1 MAYLAQV
8 TLLLRLPG
16 FIYLLHASILL
27 FVVSDH
33 DHTNVS
39 TSITRKVHCVK
50 PTPDEETTTHS
61 REDWTTNSSLPS
73 PPTIEVEVEGSPPP
87 HQEPQPELSS
97 ISPSSCTSGD
107 RDEEAASARSSS
119 SGSPSSHNKPR
130 GTAEGTPSPSGSTS
144 SPTPLSSLMLYNKL
158 EASVITAHSE
168 VTQTQG
174 TSTGRD
180 LHKKD
185 GCSTDS
191 TPTKATVTTDDKYP
205 GRTRSFSS
213 STSRNGTLES
223 LIRAEALG
231 RRGATAKRILEKND
245 DDDDDD
251 DREAMQSLGMKLNP
265 ANLLMRLVA
274 CGSTMSVRQHLPACS
289 LMRTAHKPQYL
300 SQHVELLPSSPV
312 LSPLGAL
319 IMRPVTAA
327 GAKVVS
333 DSGDCGHCSGSMLQ
347 TAGKGCEAGKVMSTN
362 IKPTSSYDQYWYV
375 SWFLFSSFTIL
386 FDELAQSDARD
397 KLMPI
402 LLIYDLI
409 FRLEV

>member
-1 MAYLAQV
+1 
-8 TLLLRLPG
+8 
-16 FIYLLHASILL
+16 LHASILL

-73 PPTIEVEVEGSPPP
+73 PPTIKDDVEVEAPGT
-87 HQEPQPELSS
+87 QRELSS
-97 ISPSSCTSGD
+97 ISPSSSCTTGD

-130 GTAEGTPSPSGSTS
+130 GSAGGTPSPSGSTS
-144 SPTPLSSLMLYNKL
+144 SPTPPSLMLYNKQ
-158 EASVITAHSE
+158 EASAITAQGE

-251 DREAMQSLGMKLNP
+251 DREAMQSLGTKLNP

-274 CGSTMSVRQHLPACS
+274 CGSTMSARQHLPACS

>member
-1 MAYLAQV
+1 
-8 TLLLRLPG
+8 
-16 FIYLLHASILL
+16 
-27 FVVSDH
+27 
-33 DHTNVS
+33 
-39 TSITRKVHCVK
+39 
-50 PTPDEETTTHS
+50 
-61 REDWTTNSSLPS
+61 
-73 PPTIEVEVEGSPPP
+73 
-87 HQEPQPELSS
+87 
-97 ISPSSCTSGD
+97 
-107 RDEEAASARSSS
+107 
-119 SGSPSSHNKPR
+119 
-130 GTAEGTPSPSGSTS
+130 
-144 SPTPLSSLMLYNKL
+144 MLYNKQ
-158 EASVITAHSE
+158 EASAITAQGE

-191 TPTKATVTTDDKYP
+191 TPTKATVTTDAKYP

-223 LIRAEALG
+223 LIRAEALD
-231 RRGATAKRILEKND
+231 RRGATAKRILEKD

-251 DREAMQSLGMKLNP
+251 DDDTEAMQSLGMKLNP

-274 CGSTMSVRQHLPACS
+274 CGSTMSVRQHLPACD
-289 LMRTAHKPQYL
+289 LIRTTHKPQYL
-300 SQHVELLPSSPV
+300 SQHVEELPSSPV

-333 DSGDCGHCSGSMLQ
+333 DSGDCSHCSGSMLQ
-347 TAGKGCEAGKVMSTN
+347 TAGKECESGKVMSTN